1 MSVVSSFKNIKFA
14 DVLAK
19 TAGIAGLAYVA
30 YDSHKA
36 AGVEATKVRKDMK
49 SDLIAD
55 HYLSDMKLDSPSVV
69 KSNIKKRITEFALD
83 ENISSPFTAAGGYIK
98 GFSSMLVNN
107 VVPLGLSVGALIA
120 PKGILSR
127 LFGVGLL
134 AYGGLFLAQEIFVAD
149 KHSH

>member
-1 MSVVSSFKNIKFA
+1 MSVVSSLKNIKFA

-36 AGVEATKVRKDMK
+36 ARVEATKVQKDMK
-49 SDLIAD
+49 SESIED

-69 KSNIKKRITEFALD
+69 KSNIKKRITEFSLD
-83 ENISSPFTAAGGYIK
+83 ENISSPFTAAAGYVK

-107 VVPLGLSVGALIA
+107 VVPLGLSAGALIA

-127 LFGVGLL
+127 LFGIGLVV
-134 AYGGLFLAQEIFVAD
+134 YGGIFLAKEIFGVD
-149 KHSH
+149 KHSR